1 MNCDVLYMPSA
12 DLVASLNSNQGE
24 AMAVRHRKE
33 PERTGSAVRRAVWT
47 ATLSALALTSVTLTA
62 AGVTLSNDSPRR
74 EAPVAAAPTTTLR
87 PTPRQVDVPPA
98 PPVEVKELPVGIP
111 DIALVSA
118 DAPQLDRI
126 PSAAL
131 AAYQRAAGV
140 LDGADKKC
148 HLEWTLVAAVG
159 QVVTGHGTTD
169 GRRFDRHG
177 VLRPTLT
184 GKALRGRDGKRVPD
198 SDAGR
203 LDGDDRY

>member
-1 MNCDVLYMPSA
+1 MD
-12 DLVASLNSNQGE
+12 DL
-24 AMAVRHRKE
+24 
-33 PERTGSAVRRAVWT
+33 
-47 ATLSALALTSVTLTA
+47 
-62 AGVTLSNDSPRR
+62 
-74 EAPVAAAPTTTLR
+74 
-87 PTPRQVDVPPA
+87 PPA

-118 DAPQLDRI
+118 GATQLDRI
-126 PSAAL
+126 PNAAL

-140 LDGADKKC
+140 LDGADKEC

-169 GRRFDRHG
+169 GGRFDRHG
-177 VLRPTLT
+177 VLRPKLT

-203 LDGDDRY
+203 LDGDGRYDRPAGPMLLSRRDLGSRRCRQRRQRQAQPARHRRRRTRGLGAAVLRRR